1 MATQKKYSCPYCK
14 ERYTREK
21 LISHIEKKHEELI
34 PDGYSASRVVF
45 NDINK
50 TSGGRCRVCGNM
62 TEWNEKIGRY
72 NVLCGKESCKQA
84 MRDSYKKNM
93 LRVRGTYNI
102 LNDPEQQKKM
112 LANRKIS
119 GTYKFSDG
127 GKVDY
132 TGTYER
138 KALEFMDTVMGIS
151 SSDIISP
158 GPTIEYEYNGSK
170 HFYIPDFLY
179 VPYNL
184 IIEIKDGGSNKNA
197 KESPSMKASR
207 EKTIEKEKFITD
219 SGVYSYIRLTNND
232 FSQLLEIFMEIKDK
246 ILVKNYSPTV
256 RVNESYIQYPKRIMD
271 NRSIGGAI
279 SYEL

>member
-1 MATQKKYSCPYCK
+1 MATQKKYACPYCK
-14 ERYTREK
+14 ERFTRDK
-21 LISHIEKKHEELI
+21 LIIHVEKKHEELI
-34 PDGYSASRVVF
+34 PDGYTATRVIF
-45 NDINK
+45 NDINH
-50 TSGGRCRVCGNM
+50 TSGGRCRACGNS
-62 TEWNEKIGRY
+62 TEWNEKTGRY
-72 NVLCGKESCKQA
+72 NVLCGRESCTQA
-84 MRDSYKKNM
+84 MREKYKKNM

-112 LANRKIS
+112 LAGKKS
-119 GTYKFSDG
+119 FGTYKFSDG

-151 SSDIISP
+151 SADIISP

-184 IIEIKDGGSNKNA
+184 IIEIKDGGNNLNT

-207 EKTIEKEKFITD
+207 EKTIEKERFITD
-219 SGVYSYIRLTNND
+219 AGLYSYIRLTNNE

-246 ILVKNYSPTV
+246 ILTRDYTPTI
-256 RVNESYIQYPKRIMD
+256 RINESYIHYPKRLI
-271 NRSIGGAI
+271 STTCTGGALQ
-279 SYEL
+279 YEF

>member
-184 IIEIKDGGSNKNA
+184 IIEIKDGGSNTNNKV
-197 KESPSMKASR
+197 SPSMKASR

-219 SGVYSYIRLTNND
+219 SGIYSYIRLTNND

-271 NRSIGGAI
+271 NRSAGGAI